1 VGTEVASSIL
11 IRALQSFREALIKD
25 DESKIAEIDA
35 FLTLDEKNSLV
46 RRMTTFYAALT
57 AVRDRILSVS
67 ADSDVYRE
75 RSAVR
80 DRVLSVGADSDV
92 YRERLA
98 MRDHVLKVWRYFHAS

>member
-1 VGTEVASSIL
+1 
-11 IRALQSFREALIKD
+11 LQSFREALIKD

-46 RRMTTFYAALT
+46 RRMTTFHAALT
-57 AVRDRILSVS
+57 AVRDRVLSVC

-80 DRVLSVGADSDV
+80 ARVLSIGADFDVYRDRSAVRDRVLS
-92 YRERLA
+92 
-98 MRDHVLKVWRYFHAS
+98 VWRYFHAS